1 MTTKQNRARL
11 APLDLAVL
19 RRYDAPTIANAIE
32 TFDVRP
38 WTEGFMSPQIRC
50 IFPEMGVMAGYAVT
64 GKIRASQKGAGSY
77 SRHGWWDAI
86 GAVPHPRVIV
96 FEDVD
101 ATPVGAFWGE
111 VQTNIHKALG
121 CIGTV
126 TNGGVRD
133 LTEVRAVGFHYFAAS
148 IMLSHAYVRLLEYG
162 QPVRVGGVT
171 VKTGDLV
178 HADRHGVQIVPFEI
192 ARELPAACEKIIAN
206 ERKVIAFCQS
216 DAFSLAG
223 LKKLVP

>member
-1 MTTKQNRARL
+1 MSPADRPILSSEEL
-11 APLDLAVL
+11 AAL
-19 RRYDAPTIANAIE
+19 RRYDAPTIANGIE

-38 WTEGFMSPQIRC
+38 WTDGFMSPRIRC
-50 IFPEMGVMAGYAVT
+50 VFPEMGVMAGYAVT
-64 GKIRASQKGAGSY
+64 GKIRASRKGDGSY

-86 GAVPHPRVIV
+86 LAAPHPRVIV
-96 FEDVD
+96 LEDLD
-101 ATPVGAFWGE
+101 DPPVGAFWGE

-133 LTEVRAVGFHYFAAS
+133 LTEVRAAGFSYFAGS
-148 IMLSHAYVRLLEYG
+148 IMVSHAYVSLLEFG
-162 QPVRVGGVT
+162 EPVSVGGLT

-178 HADRHGVQIVPFEI
+178 HADQHGVQVVPLEI
-192 ARELPAACEKIIAN
+192 ARQLPAACEKIIEK
-206 ERKVIAFCQS
+206 ERKIIAFCQS
-216 DAFSLAG
+216 EAFTPDG

>member
-1 MTTKQNRARL
+1 MSDTERQALSPEEL
-11 APLDLAVL
+11 AALQ
-19 RRYDAPTIANAIE
+19 RYDAPTLANGIE

-64 GKIRASQKGAGSY
+64 GKIRASKKGAGSY

-86 GAVPHPRVIV
+86 LQVPAPRVIV
-96 FEDVD
+96 LEDVD
-101 ATPVGAFWGE
+101 DPPVGAFWGE

-133 LTEVRAVGFHYFAAS
+133 LNEVRAAGFQYFAAS
-148 IMLSHAYVRLLEYG
+148 IMVSHAYVHLLDFG
-162 QPVRVGGVT
+162 KRVTVGGVR

-178 HADRHGVQIVPFEI
+178 NGDQHGVQIIPLEI
-192 ARELPAACEKIIAN
+192 ARELPAACEKIIAR
-206 ERKVIAFCQS
+206 ERTIIDFCRS
-216 DAFSLAG
+216 PEFSLEG
-223 LKKLVP
+223 LKRLIP